1 MSRQTACHH
10 LVTGVRHNCR
20 MSTVPDQPDASG
32 LPDLLHLAGDEA
44 VLPAGSRLA
53 DEGRPGRQCFVIIDG
68 RAAVE
73 RGGSLLG
80 SLGSGD
86 FVGGVDDSGGPLPPA
101 GVTVRLETRARVLV
115 IDSAR
120 LAALIDAEPALAAAW
135 HSLATE
141 LMSERGG
148 PRLGSC
154 DSHSHGGD

>member
-1 MSRQTACHH
+1 MSARPE
-10 LVTGVRHNCR
+10 R
-20 MSTVPDQPDASG
+20 PPDAHLPG
-32 LPDLLHLAGDEA
+32 LLELAGDEA

-53 DEGRPGRQCFVIIDG
+53 DEERPGRQCFVIIDG

-73 RGGSLLG
+73 RGGTQVR

-86 FVGGVDDSGGPLPPA
+86 FVGDVDASGGPQPPA

-135 HSLATE
+135 RSLINGTN
-141 LMSERGG
+141 G
-148 PRLGSC
+148 
-154 DSHSHGGD
+154 

>member
-1 MSRQTACHH
+1 MS
-10 LVTGVRHNCR
+10 V
-20 MSTVPDQPDASG
+20 QPERPSEPG
-32 LPDLLHLAGDEA
+32 LLGFLELAGDEA

-53 DEGRPGRQCFVIIDG
+53 DEERPGRQCFVIIDG

-73 RGGSLLG
+73 RDGSLLR

-86 FVGGVDDSGGPLPPA
+86 FVGEVDDAGGPLPPA

-141 LMSERGG
+141 LMSERSG
-148 PRLGSC
+148 PGLGSC
-154 DSHSHGGD
+154 EGHSHAEDDDRNDGVRGGK